1 MRTTFYFTKDR
12 LSILSF
18 PARAGLPLTDCRFML
33 RSDNYRNRSV
43 NQCYEI

>member
-1 MRTTFYFTKDR
+1 MTKMNTPEK
-12 LSILSF
+12 IA
-18 PARAGLPLTDCRFML
+18 ARAGLPLTDCRFML